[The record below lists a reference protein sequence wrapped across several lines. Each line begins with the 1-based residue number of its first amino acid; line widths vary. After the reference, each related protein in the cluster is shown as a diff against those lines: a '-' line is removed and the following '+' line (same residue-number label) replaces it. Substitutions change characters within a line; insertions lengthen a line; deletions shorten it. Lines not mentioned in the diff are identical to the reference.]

1 MKCGGEAA
9 QLKAIISQMESLSHY
24 AENGALLE
32 IAIQS
37 AVDRINQRR
46 GYRGEGYESKYR
58 SNVIRGAI
66 DYLER
71 LGGNE
76 LASYSEN
83 GISGSYNEIPSWLSE
98 VIPKLG
104 VYK

>member
-1 MKCGGEAA
+1 MLWLREIT
-9 QLKAIISQMESLSHY
+9 QLKAILISMDSLSQY
-24 AENGALLE
+24 ASNDDLLE

-37 AVDRINQRR
+37 AIDRINQRR
-46 GYRGEGYESKYR
+46 GYRGEGYEAKYR

-83 GISGSYNEIPSWLSE
+83 GISGSYNEVPSWLSE

-104 VYK
+104 VYR